1 MKRLNQLWK
10 TVGVTLVALLTGSQ
24 MGLACEQGSFRDFSG
39 ATDVEFGSGT
49 VYKYSVIADGKFQYV
64 KFSATGGELGNTW
77 NEGNTHYA
85 EVRWT
90 QNSADD
96 PSKLKVYGEDKCGT
110 MQDLR
115 HFVKPAI
122 GGSRGASKG
131 IVRLFDQESGKGK
144 SFVAAQSLE
153 KLGNKWND
161 KIRSVWVGGGVT
173 LILYENYEHKG
184 RSVTLRG
191 EGEGTM
197 FNLSSYDFDKIASS
211 LKVE

>member
-24 MGLACEQGSFRDFSG
+24 MGVACEQGSFRDFNG
-39 ATDVEFGSGT
+39 ATEVEFGSGT
-49 VYKYSVIADGKFQYV
+49 VYKYSVIADGKFQYI

-77 NEGNTHYA
+77 NEGNTYYA

-115 HFVKPAI
+115 HFVKPAS

-211 LKVE
+211 LTVE